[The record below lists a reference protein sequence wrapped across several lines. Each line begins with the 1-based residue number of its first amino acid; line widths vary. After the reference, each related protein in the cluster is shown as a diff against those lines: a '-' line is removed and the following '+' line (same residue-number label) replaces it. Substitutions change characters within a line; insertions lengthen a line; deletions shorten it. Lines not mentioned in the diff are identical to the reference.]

1 MNSNSK
7 SISQKSAISI
17 VILSVITGGVI
28 ALQDHFNKGNL
39 AEQNPTYRTNKPVLI
54 NPVSLTDAEELA
66 VSSKLIFQKEPAI
79 SAPFNPI
86 AKEVLVE
93 LVDNETV
100 IVEMVNHEQVNNKPL
115 QGEESILFTLGSAQ
129 IKPAYIAALSATAKR
144 IKRAAKGTQRV
155 WQIVGHADSSG
166 SAEFNLKL
174 AKQRAQAVA
183 DFMLD
188 KGVEQWMISVL
199 SLGESSPV
207 KLSPSRGLDRRV
219 EIHHYQAEIA
229 ALARH
234 LNGQINASGEHAQ
247 KMEPLQK
254 SIAAQSVMAATGF
267 SLKQNPLL
275 TMKSAAIWF

>member
-39 AEQNPTYRTNKPVLI
+39 TEQNSIYWTNKPVLI
-54 NPVSLTDAEELA
+54 NPVSLTDADELA
-66 VSSKLIFQKEPAI
+66 VSSKLMSQKELAR
-79 SAPFNPI
+79 SAPSSPI
-86 AKEVLVE
+86 AREVLVE
-93 LVDNETV
+93 
-100 IVEMVNHEQVNNKPL
+100 MVNNKPL
-115 QGEESILFTLGSAQ
+115 QHEESILFTLGSAQ

-144 IKRAAKGTQRV
+144 IKMAAKDTHTV

-166 SAEFNLKL
+166 STEFNLKL

-183 DFMLD
+183 DFLLD
-188 KGVEQWMISVL
+188 KGVEQWMISIL

-207 KLSPSRGLDRRV
+207 KLSPSRDLDRRV

-229 ALARH
+229 ALARQ
-234 LNGQINASGEHAQ
+234 LNGQIKASGEHTQ
-247 KMEPLQK
+247 KIEPLHK
-254 SIAAQSVMAATGF
+254 SIAAQSVMEETGF
-267 SLKQNPLL
+267 GSKQYPLL
-275 TMKSAAIWF
+275 TMKSAVIWF